1 MEKLFSKYEISV
13 RFLLVFGGL
22 FLSPAVILWT
32 SLTLCLT
39 GEYFFLFYLNI
50 EMYENQK
57 KRHSFVK
64 LKNVTK
70 ENTLF

>member
-1 MEKLFSKYEISV
+1 MRNMSFAREICLLCFYEKEEFCIAKRNSAISV
-13 RFLLVFGGL
+13 
-22 FLSPAVILWT
+22 LS
-32 SLTLCLT
+32 T